1 MPASGLESD
10 LARAKRICPDT
21 RRAIMYT
28 PKDLETKS
36 LPEIRED
43 LERIRRELSPCDIV
57 MADIDSGIPDERVIA
72 FADLARDTLAI
83 DPD

>member
-1 MPASGLESD
+1 MGIESD
-10 LARAKRICPDT
+10 LARTKRLCPDT

-28 PKDLETKS
+28 PRDLDAKT
-36 LPEIRED
+36 LQEIRED

-57 MADIDSGIPDERVIA
+57 MADIDHEIPDERVIA
-72 FADLARDTLAI
+72 FANLAHDTLAL